1 MSTLDR
7 RRRQRGPRP
16 LTQIN
21 IVPYVDV
28 MFVLLVAFMITAP
41 LITQGV
47 KVELP
52 QAQAAAQPT
61 EGEVP
66 VVIHIDQFG
75 DTYVELGAA
84 DLRPVNQL
92 ELYERLLTVFER
104 APATQVLVRADA
116 AVGYGIVVDAMVAA
130 QAAGAAG
137 VGLVTQPPTEHAR

>member
-1 MSTLDR
+1 MNQLDR

-52 QAQAAAQPT
+52 QAQAAPQPG
-61 EGEVP
+61 EGEAP

-75 DTYVELGAA
+75 DTYVDLGDV
-84 DLRPVNQL
+84 DLLPVDQL
-92 ELYERLLTVFER
+92 QLYERLLPVFER
-104 APATQVLVRADA
+104 APHTQILVRADA
-116 AVGYGIVVDAMVAA
+116 AVSYGIVVDAMVAA
-130 QAAGAAG
+130 QAAGASS
-137 VGLVTQPPTEHAR
+137 VGLITQPPTERRR